1 MPPDRR
7 PGQATLAFGEFEQ
20 LVLLAILQCG
30 GDAYG
35 VPVWREIA
43 SRTGREVS
51 LAAVYKTLVRLESKG
66 IVVSAVGAPTA
77 ERGGRSKRVYR
88 VTGAGLRLLRVS
100 LASLARMTEGLQEVL
115 PLNPPELSIH
125 QLADPMKTGT
135 SLDRSSGWHA
145 LHKWSVGLK
154 PQ

>member
-1 MPPDRR
+1 MVAHLPPGRR
-7 PGQATLAFGEFEQ
+7 PGQTTLALGEFEQ

-43 SRTGREVS
+43 GRTGREVS

-66 IVVSAVGAPTA
+66 IVASAVGAPTA

-100 LASLARMTEGLQEVL
+100 LASLASMTEGLREVL
-115 PLNPPELSIH
+115 EP
-125 QLADPMKTGT
+125 
-135 SLDRSSGWHA
+135 R
-145 LHKWSVGLK
+145 
-154 PQ
+154 